1 MDTKPTKRKFASMIV
16 TVNGQLIHVGAEDC
30 ADMPADQV
38 IDRLA
43 MLVKEKLARPVEHR
57 QHD

>member
-1 MDTKPTKRKFASMIV
+1 MIV
-16 TVNGQLIHVGAEDC
+16 TVNGQVIHVGAEDC